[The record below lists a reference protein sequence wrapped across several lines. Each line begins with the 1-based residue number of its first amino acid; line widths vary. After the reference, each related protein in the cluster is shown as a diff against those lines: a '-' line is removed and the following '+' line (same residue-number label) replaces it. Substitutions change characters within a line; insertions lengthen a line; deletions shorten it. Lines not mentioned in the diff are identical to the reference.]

1 MSSTA
6 SGPSPSLL
14 SERLGL
20 GLDEFIALPPDRRA
34 DAARRT
40 VSDLHAFVQG
50 AGALETRGAP
60 QRTLELAQGLASAL
74 DREGLGSRPD
84 SGQRLI
90 TDNLLREECDR
101 DQNVYLGRLFTRY
114 LTRAVPDLVF
124 QPVDAQEVGA
134 LFRWARDIEVPVT
147 IRGAAT
153 TAMGGAIPGDAGVVL
168 DLSRLDTITFDTESG
183 VVRIG
188 AGVRMR
194 PLHAALHQR
203 GRCLPLYPSNLGG
216 TYAGWLA
223 TGGIG
228 LNAFRSGR
236 AIDAVRSAEVVLPT
250 GDLVRILRGGELEVP
265 GSTDRRKLTGSE
277 AEDWLAER
285 GLPRLGLAD
294 LAGSE
299 GQFGVLV
306 SLELETAALDDQ
318 AAFLLVFASPE
329 DALAAVGWITAGA
342 GKTLPT
348 PGDLK
353 FLSAGHLHHVRRVW
367 QEEDGKEWR
376 RQPGR
381 LSLDDQLPWRR
392 VLGPVDLGAPE
403 PTDTKSEG
411 AFVFVNFAS
420 EEEGRR
426 FAVELSSCPGNP
438 GYSNEESVRLA
449 RDRFRPQQV
458 KRFGPAFLA
467 AEIQLPA
474 DQVAGF
480 RVAAEKLA
488 NDVGPHLDLEV
499 YYLADGN
506 ALALAAYLTDHR
518 RASFAVEL
526 SLAPALLDL
535 AMARFGG
542 SPYVLGRWQANLFPR
557 KFGRTRANELK
568 ALKSTLD
575 PYRLV
580 NRGSFFDM
588 GLRTPLGNLLM
599 LAIGPMVR
607 LLRWTYGALP
617 PLTSL
622 AKRVLARFP
631 GPSAGRGI
639 RADEAFSPGD
649 RNAESA
655 NATGRAL
662 HCVNCG
668 ECNSVCPI
676 FHESKVRLPQILT
689 HLGEAAHGGGGLG
702 DSGTSLLDL
711 CMRCGNCEEVCQSG
725 IPHLPIYDALQRA
738 SDEERPHDRERHV
751 LLLERLR
758 ASTRYTNDFLGA
770 RTGGYLQRAPVALP
784 GSARFIL
791 QRAEKEAGPAAT
803 CIHCGACVDVCP
815 TAANREFEGDDPRW
829 ITTLQDRCIGC
840 GTCVEVCPANHANG
854 GQTLRVME
862 APTFNWIQAATEFAQ
877 MEQTR

>member
-6 SGPSPSLL
+6 SGPRPSLL
-14 SERLGL
+14 SEQLGL
-20 GLDEFIALPPDRRA
+20 GLDEFIDLPPDRRA

-40 VSDLHAFVQG
+40 VTDLHAFVHGTG
-50 AGALETRGAP
+50 ATEAREAP
-60 QRTLELAQGLASAL
+60 QRTLELARSLEAAL
-74 DREGLGSRPD
+74 DGAGLRRPD
-84 SGQRLI
+84 SSQRVV
-90 TDNLLREECDR
+90 TDALLREECDR

-114 LTRAVPDLVF
+114 LTRAVPDLLF
-124 QPVDAQEVGA
+124 QPVDAKEVGA
-134 LFRWARDIEVPVT
+134 LFRWARELEVPVT
-147 IRGAAT
+147 LRGAAT

-168 DLSRLDTITFDTESG
+168 DLSRLDTITFDTASG

-194 PLHAALHQR
+194 PLHAALHER
-203 GRCLPLYPSNLGG
+203 DRSLPLYPSNLGG

-228 LNAFRSGR
+228 LNAFRHGR
-236 AIDAVRSAEVVLPT
+236 ALDAVRSAELVLPT
-250 GDLVRILRGGELEVP
+250 GDAVRILRGGELEVP
-265 GSTDRRKLTGSE
+265 GTAERRKLTGSDAE
-277 AEDWLAER
+277 AWLAER
-285 GLPRLGLAD
+285 KLPRLQLSD

-299 GQFGVLV
+299 GQFGALV
-306 SLELETAALDDQ
+306 SIELDTVALEDQ
-318 AAFLLVFASPE
+318 SAFLLTFASTD
-329 DALAAVGWITAGA
+329 DALAAVQWITAGA
-342 GKTLPT
+342 GSTLPV

-353 FLSAGHLHHVRRVW
+353 YLSAGHLVHVRRVW
-367 QEEDGKEWR
+367 QEEAAKSWR
-376 RQPGR
+376 DNPGS
-381 LSLDDQLPWRR
+381 LSGDDQLPWRR

-403 PTDTKSEG
+403 PGEARPKGS
-411 AFVFVNFAS
+411 FVFVNFAS
-420 EEEGRR
+420 EEAGRR
-426 FAVELSSCPGNP
+426 FAAELGHCPGAP
-438 GYSNEESVRLA
+438 GYSNDESVRFA
-449 RDRFRPQQV
+449 RDRFRPQQI

-474 DQVAGF
+474 DQVSGF
-480 RVAAEKLA
+480 LTAAEKLA
-488 NDVGPHLDLEV
+488 HAVGPHLDAEV
-499 YYLADGN
+499 YYLADGA
-506 ALALAAYLTDHR
+506 ALAIAGYLTDHR
-518 RASFAVEL
+518 RASFAVDL

-557 KFGRTRANELK
+557 KFGRARAGELRRW
-568 ALKSTLD
+568 KSSLD
-575 PYRLV
+575 PYALV

-588 GLRTPLGNLLM
+588 GLRTPLGGALT

-617 PLTSL
+617 PVTTLL
-622 AKRVLARFP
+622 KRVLARFP

-649 RNAESA
+649 RSARSA

-676 FHESKVRLPQILT
+676 FHESKIRLPQMLT
-689 HLGEAAHGGGGLG
+689 HLGEASHGGEGLG
-702 DSGTSLLDL
+702 ASGSSLLDL

-725 IPHLPIYDALQRA
+725 IPHLPIYDALQQV

-758 ASTRYTNDFLGA
+758 ASTRYTDDFLGA
-770 RTGGYLQRAPVALP
+770 RSGGYLKRAPVALP

-803 CIHCGACVDVCP
+803 CIHCAACVDVCP
-815 TAANREFEGDDPRW
+815 TGANREFEGDDPRW
-829 ITTLQDRCIGC
+829 ITTLQERCIGC
-840 GTCVEVCPANHANG
+840 GTCVEVCPANQANG

-862 APTFNWIQAATEFAQ
+862 APTFNWIQAAAEFAE
-877 MEQTR
+877 MEQSR